1 MKIENFYDWISGN
14 HKTDQMQEFVRYLIQ
29 VTHFFYSLLFFYY
42 FVCVRIL
49 CECMF
54 VYHFWDVVPREA
66 KWQNHISRNWN
77 YWWLWVNMWVPGIE
91 PKSFVREVSPL
102 NCWTICPVCTFILYE
117 KKKNKAGKTIHLPYH
132 EPISFAPIRRKYLK
146 HEKDWRPGGLI
157 MTFQIVGNVK
167 TKF

>member
-1 MKIENFYDWISGN
+1 
-14 HKTDQMQEFVRYLIQ
+14 MQEFVRYLIQ
-29 VTHFFYSLLFFYY
+29 VTYSFYSLLFFYY

-54 VYHFWDVVPREA
+54 VHHFWDVLPREA

-117 KKKNKAGKTIHLPYH
+117 KKKNKAGKSIHLPTINQFLLLLLDQSTWSMKKI
-132 EPISFAPIRRKYLK
+132 EVLPVS
-146 HEKDWRPGGLI
+146 RPGGLI